1 MSQGK
6 SANNLRRNFGNKKS
20 RSSFLIVV
28 EGEETEYNYFNSLI
42 RELKLTAI
50 KIKVVSAS
58 GGDPLVI
65 VNTAYKLYQEKQRES
80 NRGGEPKY
88 DDVFCIFDDDNKPE
102 KYKKALSTAKEYDFE
117 SITSILCFEFWFLL
131 HYCYTTSPFSSYNEL
146 RPKLEAEMRKEGILK
161 QEETYNKSD
170 KLLYEKL
177 KPAQTKAINHAIK
190 LEQKNPNEDGCT
202 KPSTKVHILIDKLK
216 KQKNFELAVID

>member
-102 KYKKALSTAKEYDFE
+102 KYKKALSTAKEYNFE
-117 SITSILCFEFWFLL
+117 PITSIPCFEFWFLL
-131 HYCYTTSPFSSYNEL
+131 HYCYTTSPFTNYKEL
-146 RPKLEAEMRKEGILK
+146 CPKLEAEMRKAGILN
-161 QEETYNKSD
+161 QGENYDKSD

-177 KPAQTKAINHAIK
+177 RPDQETAINNAIK
-190 LEQKNPNEDGCT
+190 LEQKHPNIDGCQ
-202 KPSTKVHILIDKLK
+202 KPSTKVHILIDKLQ
-216 KQKNFELAVID
+216 KQKDFK